1 MNVTELQTDMPIATF
16 ASAKLNALTT
26 QRGLRVV
33 EQGDNPHFPI
43 KDNFFAS
50 FRSASD
56 QGPQYAVWWFAFLK
70 PNSVVEV
77 TLSGPIDDAG
87 LDGIFKTMIA
97 SISLEEE

>member
-43 KDNFFAS
+43 KDNL
-50 FRSASD
+50 
-56 QGPQYAVWWFAFLK
+56 FAFLK